1 VAERGVDDAGRSG
14 GPEEARVAST
24 TQPTTIEGATPDTR
38 PAGLLEAFDAYERA
52 LAADDQAALAA
63 AFEATATVMR
73 ADAGGLL
80 VGHEAITAFRG
91 RRGSGPVRRVV
102 EVHVRVLGDDTA
114 LIVSVNAP
122 AGGGR
127 GVVTQL
133 WRRGGADAGTGP
145 SEGEDSH
152 GPWRIASAQVQA
164 PAPAVDRRVWRVV
177 GEPLVS
183 GRLGDGATG
192 AAPPEG
198 PVSDDVAPTLVGET
212 VAVKDLFAVAGH
224 AIGAG
229 VPAYLAGAA
238 VQTEHAAAVRRLLDA
253 GASVTGIAQT
263 DEFAYSIAGRNSAYG
278 TPPNPAL
285 PGAISGGSTSGPA
298 SAVALGQVSIGL
310 GTDTGGSLRVP
321 ASYQGLWGIRTTHG
335 AVDRTGL
342 LPLAPSFDTVGWL
355 TRDADTLLRAAAT
368 SLPADEQRGVD
379 PVFAVDPTLLGAVS
393 PEVRDAFERS
403 IDEAVAEGRITRP
416 EPVALGDVAELF
428 ELFRVRQA
436 FEAWRSNGDWISAHP
451 GQLADDVAA
460 RFAFGSSVSPQRA
473 EEARVALADE
483 RHRLEATLA
492 DRVLLLPSA
501 SSAAP
506 SLSATPAEVDAVRA
520 ATLGLTC
527 VAGVLGAPAVSAP
540 LLNVPVAGAAAAAAA
555 AVAGA
560 LVHELPSSGGSEAAD
575 RRESATR
582 SSERR
587 NAPVGLC
594 FVGPR
599 GSDLALL
606 GLAAAWSG

>member
-1 VAERGVDDAGRSG
+1 MAEGV
-14 GPEEARVAST
+14 PEEARVGSVTALASV
-24 TQPTTIEGATPDTR
+24 EGSLPD
-38 PAGLLEAFDAYERA
+38 GLLAAFDAYERA

-63 AFEATATVMR
+63 AFEPTATVLR

-102 EVHVRVLGDDTA
+102 EVHARVLDDDTA

-133 WRRGGADAGTGP
+133 WRRGAGAGADAGASAGGT
-145 SEGEDSH
+145 
-152 GPWRIASAQVQA
+152 WRIASAQVQA

-177 GEPLVS
+177 GEPLVP
-183 GRLGDGATG
+183 GRRDDGATST
-192 AAPPEG
+192 APPEG
-198 PVSDDVAPTLVGET
+198 QGGGAPDRSLVGET
-212 VAVKDLFAVAGH
+212 VAVKDLFAVAGQ

-229 VPAYLAGAA
+229 VPAFLDEAA
-238 VQTEHAAAVRRLLDA
+238 PETEHASAVRLLLEA

-263 DEFAYSIAGRNSAYG
+263 DEFAYSVAGRNSAYG
-278 TPPNPAL
+278 TPPNPAV

-298 SAVALGQVSIGL
+298 AAVALGQASIGL

-321 ASYQGLWGIRTTHG
+321 ASYQGLWGLRTTHG

-342 LPLAPSFDTVGWL
+342 LPLAPTFDTVGWL
-355 TRDADTLLRAAAT
+355 ARDADTLLRAAAVT
-368 SLPADEQRGVD
+368 LPAVDRPGVDQRGVD
-379 PVFAVDPTLLGAVS
+379 PSYVVDPSLLAAVS
-393 PEVRDAFERS
+393 PEVRSAFTRA
-403 IDEAVAEGRITRP
+403 IDEAVSAGSIARP
-416 EPVALGDVAELF
+416 ESVALGDVAELF
-428 ELFRVRQA
+428 ELFRVLQA
-436 FEAWRSNGDWISAHP
+436 YEAWQSNGAWITAHP
-451 GQLADDVAA
+451 GCLAPDVAA
-460 RFAFGSSVSPQRA
+460 RFAFGSTVSPQRA

-483 RHRLEATLA
+483 RRRLESLLA

-506 SLSATPAEVDAVRA
+506 SLSASAAEVDAVRS

-540 LLNVPVAGAAAAAAA
+540 RLEVPVAGPIE
-555 AVAGA
+555 VTQRGQSG
-560 LVHELPSSGGSEAAD
+560 PSRAPFEAS
-575 RRESATR
+575 RRL
-582 SSERR
+582 
-587 NAPVGLC
+587 APVGLC

-606 GLAAAWSG
+606 GLAAAWPG

>member
-1 VAERGVDDAGRSG
+1 VAEGV
-14 GPEEARVAST
+14 PEEARVGSVTALASV
-24 TQPTTIEGATPDTR
+24 EGSPPD
-38 PAGLLEAFDAYERA
+38 GLLAAFDAYERA

-63 AFEATATVMR
+63 AFEPTATVLR

-102 EVHVRVLGDDTA
+102 EVHARVLDDDTA

-127 GVVTQL
+127 GLVTQL
-133 WRRGGADAGTGP
+133 WRRGAGAGADAGASAGGT
-145 SEGEDSH
+145 
-152 GPWRIASAQVQA
+152 WRIASAQVQA

-177 GEPLVS
+177 GEPLVP
-183 GRLGDGATG
+183 GRRGDGATG
-192 AAPPEG
+192 TAPPADQGGGE
-198 PVSDDVAPTLVGET
+198 PDRSLVGET

-229 VPAYLAGAA
+229 VPAFLDEAA
-238 VQTEHAAAVRRLLDA
+238 PETEHASAVRLLLEA

-278 TPPNPAL
+278 TPPNPAA

-298 SAVALGQVSIGL
+298 AAVALGQASIGL

-321 ASYQGLWGIRTTHG
+321 ASYQGLWGLRTTHG
-335 AVDRTGL
+335 AVDRAGL
-342 LPLAPSFDTVGWL
+342 LPLAPTFDTVGWL
-355 TRDADTLLRAAAT
+355 ARDADTLLRAAAVT
-368 SLPADEQRGVD
+368 LPAVDRPGVDQREGDRHGAGSPGVDQRGVD
-379 PVFAVDPTLLGAVS
+379 PSYVVDPSLLAAVT
-393 PEVRDAFERS
+393 PEVRTAFTRS
-403 IDEAVAEGRITRP
+403 IDEAVSAGSIARP

-428 ELFRVRQA
+428 ELFRVLQA
-436 FEAWRSNGDWISAHP
+436 YEAWQSNGAWITAHP
-451 GQLADDVAA
+451 GCLAPDVAA
-460 RFAFGSSVSPQRA
+460 RFAFGSTVSPQRA

-483 RHRLEATLA
+483 RRRLESLLA

-506 SLSATPAEVDAVRA
+506 SLSASAAEVDAVRS

-540 LLNVPVAGAAAAAAA
+540 RLDVPVAGPD
-555 AVAGA
+555 AGLIEVTQRGRSRA
-560 LVHELPSSGGSEAAD
+560 SGAPFGSS
-575 RRESATR
+575 RRL
-582 SSERR
+582 
-587 NAPVGLC
+587 APVGLC

-606 GLAAAWSG
+606 GLAAAWPG